1 MEKYVIRGGKPLV
14 GDVNIGGAKNAAV
27 AILPATILAGGK
39 CLIEN
44 LPCISDVMA
53 SLQILS
59 ELGASIRMVSRSTY
73 EIDTSHLDS
82 TEVSNELSRQM
93 RASYYFLGALLG
105 RFGSGQVA
113 MPGGCN
119 LGPRP
124 IDQHLKAFTAFGA
137 EDSVEYGQ
145 IHVRSEHLVGGHV
158 FFDTVSVGATMNAM
172 LAAVLAEGTT
182 ILENVAREPH
192 IVDLANFLNMMGAD
206 VHGAGTDVIKIHGV
220 KEMHGCNYS
229 IIPDQIEA
237 GSYMVAAAITKGDI
251 TLHNVIPKHM
261 EPITAKLRA
270 AGCEVEEF
278 DDALRITRTGELKPL
293 KLKTMPHPGFP
304 TDMQPLMTALLT
316 LAKGTSI
323 VTEGIW
329 ENRFR
334 YVDELIHMGANIQV
348 DGQVAVIEGV
358 KELHPAPLR
367 ATDLRAGAAMVMAA
381 LAANGVSEVDETI
394 HIERGY
400 ENIVEKLQALGADI
414 RRVEIPANAVSRA
427 IKKDSWAADR
437 AAQFLWKALGQ
448 TNGIFY
454 HPVFWLLRQLRAD
467 PQRGQVSA
475 DRHGQEL
482 PHDSD
487 RAENPGSGGQRLR
500 RHPRHA
506 RALRPRLGTGYLFE
520 KAPRPAVRMCRYAGY
535 AGLPRHDSAR
545 GGGNPC
551 GRSDAGNRQLHGDE
565 LSHQP

>member
-1 MEKYVIRGGKPLV
+1 MEKYVIHGGKPLSGEV
-14 GDVNIGGAKNAAV
+14 VIGGAKNAAV

-59 ELGASIRMVSRSTY
+59 ELGAGIRMVTRNIY
-73 EIDTSHLDS
+73 EIDTTNINS

-145 IHVRSEHLVGGHV
+145 IRVKADHLVGSQV

-172 LAAVLAEGTT
+172 LAAATAQGTT
-182 ILENVAREPH
+182 VLENVAREPH

-206 VHGAGTDVIKIHGV
+206 IHGAGTDVIKIHGV
-220 KEMHGCNYS
+220 KQLHGCNYS

-237 GSYMVAAAITKGDI
+237 GSYMVAAAITKGDV
-251 TLHNVIPKHM
+251 TLRNVTPKHL

-270 AGCEVEEF
+270 AGCEIEEF
-278 DDALRITRTGELKPL
+278 DDALRIRRTGDLHPL
-293 KLKTMPHPGFP
+293 KIKTMPHPGFP
-304 TDMQPLMTALLT
+304 TDMQPLMTTLLT
-316 LAKGTSI
+316 LADGTSI

-334 YVDELIHMGANIQV
+334 YVDELLRMGANIQV

-358 KELHPAPLR
+358 KKLRPAPLR
-367 ATDLRAGAAMVMAA
+367 ATDLRAGAAMIMAA
-381 LAANGVSEVDETI
+381 LSADGISEVDETI

-400 ENIVEKLQALGADI
+400 ENIVEKLQLLGADI
-414 RRVEIPANAVSRA
+414 RRVETPCNAITRA
-427 IKKDSWAADR
+427 I
-437 AAQFLWKALGQ
+437 
-448 TNGIFY
+448 
-454 HPVFWLLRQLRAD
+454 
-467 PQRGQVSA
+467 
-475 DRHGQEL
+475 
-482 PHDSD
+482 
-487 RAENPGSGGQRLR
+487 
-500 RHPRHA
+500 
-506 RALRPRLGTGYLFE
+506 
-520 KAPRPAVRMCRYAGY
+520 
-535 AGLPRHDSAR
+535 
-545 GGGNPC
+545 
-551 GRSDAGNRQLHGDE
+551 
-565 LSHQP
+565 

>member
-1 MEKYVIRGGKPLV
+1 MEKYVIHGGKPLSGEV
-14 GDVNIGGAKNAAV
+14 VIGGAKNAAV

-59 ELGASIRMVSRSTY
+59 ELGAGIRMVTRNIY
-73 EIDTSHLDS
+73 EIDTTNINS

-145 IHVRSEHLVGGHV
+145 IRVKADHMVGSHV

-172 LAAVLAEGTT
+172 LAAATAQGTT
-182 ILENVAREPH
+182 VLENVAREPH

-206 VHGAGTDVIKIHGV
+206 IHGAGTDVIKIHGV
-220 KEMHGCNYS
+220 KQLHGCNYS

-237 GSYMVAAAITKGDI
+237 GSYMVAAAITKGDV
-251 TLHNVIPKHM
+251 TLRNVTPTHL

-270 AGCEVEEF
+270 AGCEIEEF
-278 DDALRITRTGELKPL
+278 DDALRIRRTGDLHPL
-293 KLKTMPHPGFP
+293 KIKTMPHPGFP
-304 TDMQPLMTALLT
+304 TDMQPLMTTLLT
-316 LAKGTSI
+316 LADGTSI

-334 YVDELIHMGANIQV
+334 YVDELLRMGANIQV

-358 KELHPAPLR
+358 KKLRPAPLR
-367 ATDLRAGAAMVMAA
+367 ATDLRAGAAMIMAA
-381 LAANGVSEVDETI
+381 LSADGISEVDETI

-400 ENIVEKLQALGADI
+400 ENIVEKLQLLGADI
-414 RRVEIPANAVSRA
+414 RRVETPCNAITRA
-427 IKKDSWAADR
+427 I
-437 AAQFLWKALGQ
+437 
-448 TNGIFY
+448 
-454 HPVFWLLRQLRAD
+454 
-467 PQRGQVSA
+467 
-475 DRHGQEL
+475 
-482 PHDSD
+482 
-487 RAENPGSGGQRLR
+487 
-500 RHPRHA
+500 
-506 RALRPRLGTGYLFE
+506 
-520 KAPRPAVRMCRYAGY
+520 
-535 AGLPRHDSAR
+535 
-545 GGGNPC
+545 
-551 GRSDAGNRQLHGDE
+551 
-565 LSHQP
+565 